1 MSLFNR
7 LVFNSP
13 YRVKLSYRTA
23 SPPKTSYRTASPPRT
38 SWVSGSVFSRLILP
52 PARPESFALANSTV
66 PISLF
71 NGVELSS
78 GRTASCAGPP
88 ASPRSELAE
97 MNPVVPDIK
106 FSSSV
111 DGHVKKK
118 TKQMD
123 ITAAEAEALI
133 PFYLEGTVRESTKK
147 QYRSYFISLTFLPSG
162 HLEVK
167 VEQAKN
173 FENWD
178 SQCSYVAKNTEGNFD
193 PLAIITP
200 YFNFLAQNNSNW
212 LFPNFRLTKAK
223 KIKILDVHVIYSN
236 MLQSSLTKIGL
247 EGKFFS
253 LHSIRT
259 GSLSE
264 AANSEKVSKSDL
276 QRHTRWKSSMVSYY
290 HKLSLEK
297 KLSVTKSLK
306 LYSFQII

>member
-52 PARPESFALANSTV
+52 PARL
-66 PISLF
+66 I
-71 NGVELSS
+71 GY
-78 GRTASCAGPP
+78 
-88 ASPRSELAE
+88 SP
-97 MNPVVPDIK
+97 
-106 FSSSV
+106 
-111 DGHVKKK
+111 
-118 TKQMD
+118 
-123 ITAAEAEALI
+123 
-133 PFYLEGTVRESTKK
+133 
-147 QYRSYFISLTFLPSG
+147 
-162 HLEVK
+162 
-167 VEQAKN
+167 
-173 FENWD
+173 
-178 SQCSYVAKNTEGNFD
+178 
-193 PLAIITP
+193 
-200 YFNFLAQNNSNW
+200 
-212 LFPNFRLTKAK
+212 KAK

-306 LYSFQII
+306 LYSF